1 MSKIKIFIVDDELD
15 SRELLAYFLLK
26 KQELE
31 IVGYSADATNL
42 HIEIR
47 KHRPDVIFTDIVMPC
62 INGVESAKQLQ
73 AFYPEI
79 RFVFVTAHSNY
90 RNMIKT
96 INYLGFLLKPVDP
109 DELDQCIERIKAEF
123 DKAIG

>member
-42 HIEIR
+42 HNEIR
-47 KHRPDVIFTDIVMPC
+47 KYRPDVIFTDIVMPC
-62 INGVESAKQLQ
+62 INGVESAKRLQ
-73 AFYPEI
+73 ALYPEI
-79 RFVFVTAHSNY
+79 RFVFVTAHSKY

-96 INYLGFLLKPVDP
+96 INHFGFLLKPVDP
-109 DELDQCIERIKAEF
+109 EELEQCIERMKAEY
-123 DKAIG
+123 DKAVG